1 MKAFFKGTKTFTHE
15 KPVNMKRT
23 KTIFVQLILIKISNR
38 LRPNTIVHWVNALP
52 EGPEEIK
59 FHSRFINISS

>member
-1 MKAFFKGTKTFTHE
+1 MKAFFKGIKTFTHE
-15 KPVNMKRT
+15 KPVKMRT